1 MKNNKHISEIIKN
14 FQDNDDLYTAHN
26 LSKEVMKKIIDD
38 QDCLHKIIEH
48 NLLQPAFFN
57 KKRHYPTMSL
67 NVYKNELIDIVI
79 NIYPE
84 LPSGSTKDVS
94 FQSIHHHGNLML
106 STIALSGPGYSSI
119 VFEKKFFV
127 SDKDKSYKMEAQ
139 ENYQNVLGKY
149 TFCDTYQPHV
159 VFYPKRISST
169 FALWSKNKKSRFG
182 TIKAFIPNKLKKNLS
197 VFLSK
202 FGLKE
207 KMQINIPENF
217 DFYVENNL
225 IFSMKD
231 RIHYPI
237 GSNDNFI
244 QNIFYYFESVNYN
257 NFEFL
262 EILIKK
268 QFINDVAK
276 KWIRKY
282 LDREHMF
289 PKFEDIHLNIDKRV
303 NISKE
308 SIENVLKN

>member
-1 MKNNKHISEIIKN
+1 
-14 FQDNDDLYTAHN
+14 
-26 LSKEVMKKIIDD
+26 
-38 QDCLHKIIEH
+38 
-48 NLLQPAFFN
+48 
-57 KKRHYPTMSL
+57 MS
-67 NVYKNELIDIVI
+67 
-79 NIYPE
+79 
-84 LPSGSTKDVS
+84 
-94 FQSIHHHGNLML
+94 
-106 STIALSGPGYSSI
+106 
-119 VFEKKFFV
+119 
-127 SDKDKSYKMEAQ
+127 
-139 ENYQNVLGKY
+139 QNSW
-149 TFCDTYQPHV
+149 FDP
-159 VFYPKRISST
+159 FYI
-169 FALWSKNKKSRFG
+169 
-182 TIKAFIPNKLKKNLS
+182 
-197 VFLSK
+197 
-202 FGLKE
+202 
-207 KMQINIPENF
+207 
-217 DFYVENNL
+217 ENNL